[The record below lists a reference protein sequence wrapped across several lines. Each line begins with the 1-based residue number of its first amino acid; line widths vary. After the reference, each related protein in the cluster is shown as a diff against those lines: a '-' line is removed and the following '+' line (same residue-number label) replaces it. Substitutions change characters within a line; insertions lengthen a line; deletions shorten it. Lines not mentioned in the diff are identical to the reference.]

1 MKAKENYGVK
11 MYGKIFLFNSR
22 RKFADFLRQGISRC
36 EGSERER
43 FVKALSNLMNGK
55 RFTDTDERMIA
66 R

>member
-1 MKAKENYGVK
+1 MKAKEDDGVK
-11 MYGKIFLFNSR
+11 MYGKFFLFNSR
-22 RKFADFLRQGISRC
+22 RKFADFLRQGISNC

-43 FVKALSNLMNGK
+43 FVKALSNLMDGK

>member
-1 MKAKENYGVK
+1 MKTKEQYGVK
-11 MYGKIFLFNSR
+11 MYGKFFLFNSR

-43 FVKALSNLMNGK
+43 FVKALSNLMDGE